1 MKKLQEKVNL
11 KKMAAAQKKLYE
23 DFFDKTDAMGQKDGN
38 VSIQELKKM
47 VVEGLGQKK
56 TDQEIAVSIKSG
68 GSETWR
74 ERGGKNMQTALA
86 RSHSKTFKFL
96 HFATLNTACTCT
108 CVY

>member
-1 MKKLQEKVNL
+1 
-11 KKMAAAQKKLYE
+11 MAAAQKKLYE

-68 GSETWR
+68 GSERWR

-86 RSHSKTFKFL
+86 RLHSKTFKFL

-108 CVY
+108 CVYWTVE

>member
-1 MKKLQEKVNL
+1 
-11 KKMAAAQKKLYE
+11 MAAAQKKLYE

-68 GSETWR
+68 GS
-74 ERGGKNMQTALA
+74 
-86 RSHSKTFKFL
+86 KTRMGRQKYADSASTF
-96 HFATLNTACTCT
+96 T
-108 CVY
+108 

>member
-1 MKKLQEKVNL
+1 
-11 KKMAAAQKKLYE
+11 MAAAQKKLYE
-23 DFFDKTDAMGQKDGN
+23 DFFDKTDAMGQKNGN

-86 RSHSKTFKFL
+86 RSQSKTFKFL

>member
-1 MKKLQEKVNL
+1 
-11 KKMAAAQKKLYE
+11 MAAAQKKLYE

-68 GSETWR
+68 GSERWR
-74 ERGGKNMQTALA
+74 ERGGKNMQTTLA
-86 RSHSKTFKFL
+86 RSHKTDNAPLLGNKPGDSQVDVMCL
-96 HFATLNTACTCT
+96 W
-108 CVY
+108 YY

>member
-1 MKKLQEKVNL
+1 
-11 KKMAAAQKKLYE
+11 MAAAQKKLYE

-68 GSETWR
+68 RSETWR

>member
-1 MKKLQEKVNL
+1 
-11 KKMAAAQKKLYE
+11 MAAAQKKLYE

-74 ERGGKNMQTALA
+74 ERGGRNMQTALA

>member
-1 MKKLQEKVNL
+1 
-11 KKMAAAQKKLYE
+11 MAAAQKKLYE

-68 GSETWR
+68 GSETR
-74 ERGGKNMQTALA
+74 MGRQKYADSA
-86 RSHSKTFKFL
+86 SKFT
-96 HFATLNTACTCT
+96 
-108 CVY
+108 

>member
-1 MKKLQEKVNL
+1 
-11 KKMAAAQKKLYE
+11 MAAAQKKLYE

-68 GSETWR
+68 GSEMR
-74 ERGGKNMQTALA
+74 VGRQKYADSA
-86 RSHSKTFKFL
+86 STF
-96 HFATLNTACTCT
+96 T
-108 CVY
+108 